1 MTLKEKLRARR
12 KIAQAM
18 KPLDSAKEIWKHI
31 SQEFD
36 SLTGIELRLARI
48 ACIEVEVSDQNRLT
62 LTKYI
67 EDANHAEKKLPV
79 TNLLL
84 TADCAAKIEEVM
96 KEVAEKAQQE
106 ECRVDFVKE
115 ENYLGWGFEIF
126 LLSVKE

>member
-36 SLTGIELRLARI
+36 SMTSIELRLART
-48 ACIEVEVSDQNRLT
+48 ACIEVEVSDQNKLT

-67 EDANHAEKKLPV
+67 EGANHGEKKMLAAK
-79 TNLLL
+79 LLL
-84 TADCAAKIEEVM
+84 TEDCAAKIEEVM
-96 KEVAEKAQQE
+96 QEVAQKAQQE